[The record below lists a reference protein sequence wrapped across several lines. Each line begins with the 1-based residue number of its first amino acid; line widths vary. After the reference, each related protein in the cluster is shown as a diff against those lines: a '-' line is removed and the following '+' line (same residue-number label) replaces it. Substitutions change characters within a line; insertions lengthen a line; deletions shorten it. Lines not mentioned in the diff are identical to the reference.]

1 MSEKVW
7 GGRRM
12 EIENKLKEIINII
25 LEKKEK
31 EKLEKIDQNLSLR
44 NDLEMDSLDLA
55 ELTVRIE
62 DEFGVDVFEDGIV
75 DTVQEVIEKI
85 EKRLFNWICFFTGK
99 RREKHINS

>member
-85 EKRLFNWICFFTGK
+85 EKR
-99 RREKHINS
+99 

>member
-1 MSEKVW
+1 
-7 GGRRM
+7 M

-85 EKRLFNWICFFTGK
+85 EKR
-99 RREKHINS
+99 